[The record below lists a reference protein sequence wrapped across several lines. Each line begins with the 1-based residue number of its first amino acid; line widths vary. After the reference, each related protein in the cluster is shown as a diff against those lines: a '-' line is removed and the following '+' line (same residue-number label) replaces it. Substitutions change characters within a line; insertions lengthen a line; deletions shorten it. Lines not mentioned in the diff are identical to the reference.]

1 VAVLLGSWQFR
12 FSERFFQMSVAE
24 PDHRRM
30 QLKSWADRHQVAI
43 GLVLVLI
50 GFAAGAIRFLIPK
63 GSFAG
68 MLGGLAGLALLFGGG
83 FLRNR
88 GPIFPPSEINRG
100 NRWKYLTIAALLWLS
115 VFVAW
120 WFLVRPLKYAG
131 H

>member
-1 VAVLLGSWQFR
+1 
-12 FSERFFQMSVAE
+12 
-24 PDHRRM
+24 M

-50 GFAAGAIRFLIPK
+50 GFAAVGAIRFLIPK
-63 GSFAG
+63 GPFAG

-115 VFVAW
+115 VFLAW
-120 WFLVRPLKYAG
+120 WFLVPPLPK
-131 H
+131 